1 MQQTLLSLLALLLV
15 TLLSFNQQQASI
27 QSQQQIVRAEMEQ
40 MALGVAM
47 QTMEVIREREFD
59 ARTEIY
65 SESEILDDPN
75 NKLTNEEDFGREY
88 KGKDKEDEEI
98 EYGDPTPTDCKIYP
112 GHSKDPCSFIE
123 EYHSTKAI
131 VPFSLG
137 ENKDGEE
144 EVFQFFV
151 EIEVEYV
158 DDNFGPTGDKTL
170 QKKVNIFVQDN
181 PSVGSPRLPE
191 QIRYSEVFSYP

>member
-47 QTMEVIREREFD
+47 QTMEVIRAREFD
-59 ARTEIY
+59 AKTEIY
-65 SESEILDDPN
+65 SESEILDDPSD
-75 NKLTNEEDFGREY
+75 KLTSEKDFGKKY
-88 KGKDKEDEEI
+88 QGKDEDDKEI
-98 EYGDPTPTDCKIYP
+98 EYDGSAECIIYP
-112 GHSKDPCSFIE
+112 GNSSDLCSFVE
-123 EYHSTKAI
+123 EYDGRKTT
-131 VPFSLG
+131 VPFYLG
-137 ENKDGEE
+137 ENKDEE
-144 EVFQFFV
+144 EEDFQFFV
-151 EIEVEYV
+151 EITVEYV
-158 DDNFGPTGDKTL
+158 NDNFEPTGGDRTL
-170 QKKVNIFVQDN
+170 QKKVNIFVRDN